1 MFYIST
7 NAEKS
12 IKVVVPIYKIMS
24 AVAEITHQLK
34 PLISDLGLILITAG
48 IAVLLFKKL
57 KQPLVLGYLI
67 AGFLAGN
74 HFDFFPSVKD
84 IKSVE
89 VWAEIGVIF
98 LLFSLG
104 LEFSFKKLMKVG
116 GTASITAVTQITT
129 MLLLGYL
136 VGRWMDW
143 TTMDSIFL
151 GVILSV
157 SSTTII
163 LKSFDELGVK
173 AQKFA
178 GIVIGSLIVQDIVA
192 ILMMVLLS
200 TIAVSEQFSGG
211 ALLLSIF
218 KLAFFLLLWFIGGI
232 FFIPTLLKK
241 AKHLL
246 TDEMLLII
254 SIALCLLMVILA
266 SNAGFSPALGAFIM
280 GSIIAETT
288 QAEHI
293 EHLVKPVKDLF
304 GAVFFVSVGMLIDPH
319 AVYDHIFT
327 IMLLSMVT
335 IFGQSI
341 SSTIGA
347 LLSGQPLKESVQ
359 TGMSLSQIGEF
370 SFIIASLGITLNVT
384 SSFLY
389 PIVVAVSA
397 ITAFTTPFMIKM
409 AIPFSEILSKKLP
422 RKWIKNIERYSANT
436 QSIKSVSNWQKVL
449 NAFLFQVIFVS
460 VIIVA
465 IILLSSQ
472 YIIPLVANFKFGNAL
487 GALITLAVLSP
498 FLWALSLRRV
508 AVAEVDLLM
517 EERKYRGP
525 IVMMIL
531 FRFLLT
537 LFFIGFLLNIFFSPI
552 AAIFTL
558 IVAVV
563 TYFLFRKKLNAQ
575 YHKIENHFLTNLN
588 DREITKAKRSRSDL
602 SPWDGHMAYFEIAKE
617 SNIVGKTLKELK
629 IREQLGINIASIKR
643 GEIMI
648 HIPKRND
655 RLFPSDEICVIGND
669 IQVNEFKKYLEQH
682 EIEVKTSTLEP
693 EIVLRQI
700 ELKNEAYIG
709 KSIRDSKV
717 REKTH
722 GLVVGIEK
730 RGNRILNPESDI
742 ILEKDD
748 ILWIVGDRKLLAELV
763 HN

>member
-1 MFYIST
+1 MST
-7 NAEKS
+7 
-12 IKVVVPIYKIMS
+12 
-24 AVAEITHQLK
+24 VAAITEVSHHLK
-34 PLISDLGLILITAG
+34 PLISDLGLILMTAG
-48 IAVLLFKKL
+48 VAVLLFKKL

-116 GTASITAVTQITT
+116 GTASITAITQIIT
-129 MLLLGYL
+129 MIFIGFI
-136 VGRWMDW
+136 VGQWMDW
-143 TTMDSIFL
+143 SKMDSIFL
-151 GVILSV
+151 GVILSI

-163 LKSFDELGVK
+163 LKTFDELGVK

-200 TIAVSEQFSGG
+200 TIAVSQQFSGME
-211 ALLLSIF
+211 LIQSVL
-218 KLAFFLLLWFIGGI
+218 KLVFFLTIWFVGGI

-254 SIALCLLMVILA
+254 SLALCLMMVGLA
-266 SNAGFSPALGAFIM
+266 ANVGFSPALGAFIM

-319 AVYDHIFT
+319 TLYTHTLPVVILTF
-327 IMLLSMVT
+327 IT

-347 LLSGQPLKESVQ
+347 LLSGQPLKQSVQ

-370 SFIIASLGITLNVT
+370 SFIIASLGMTLKVT
-384 SSFLY
+384 SDFLY

-397 ITAFTTPFMIKM
+397 VTTFTTPFMVKY
-409 AIPFSEILSKKLP
+409 ATPFSEFLTKKLP
-422 RKWIKNIERYSANT
+422 RRWIKKIERYSANT
-436 QSIKSVSNWQKVL
+436 QAIKSVSNWQI
-449 NAFLFQVIFVS
+449 VINSYLIQLIVNS
-460 VIIVA
+460 VIIFAV
-465 IILLSSQ
+465 ILLSSK
-472 YIIPLVANFKFGNAL
+472 YVLPWVNGFKFGNAIA
-487 GALITLAVLSP
+487 ALITLIVVSP
-498 FLWALSLRRV
+498 FLWALSFRRF
-508 AVAEVDLLM
+508 AEDEVTILM

-525 IVMMIL
+525 IIMMFL
-531 FRFLLT
+531 FRLL
-537 LFFIGFLLNIFFSPI
+537 LSAFFIGFLLNLFFSPI
-552 AAIFTL
+552 IALITFIGAMIF
-558 IVAVV
+558 
-563 TYFLFRKKLNAQ
+563 YFIFRKRLNVQ
-575 YHKIENHFLTNLN
+575 YHKIEDHFLKNLN
-588 DREITKAKRSRSDL
+588 AREVTKARRSRSDL
-602 SPWDGHMAYFEIAKE
+602 SPWDEHMAFFDIAPA
-617 SNIVGKTLKELK
+617 SNIAGKTLEELQ
-629 IREQLGINIASIKR
+629 IREQIGINIASIKR
-643 GEIMI
+643 GEFMI
-648 HIPKRND
+648 NIPKANE
-655 RLFPSDEICVIGND
+655 RLFPGDEICVIGTD
-669 IQVNEFKKYLEQH
+669 LQVKEFKTYLDQH
-682 EIEVKTSTLEP
+682 EMAAPEAFTEP

-709 KSIRDSKV
+709 KSIRDSKL
-717 REKTH
+717 REKTN
-722 GLVVGIEK
+722 GLIVGIEK
-730 RGNRILNPESDI
+730 KGKRILNPESNVI
-742 ILEKDD
+742 IEKDD
-748 ILWIVGDRKLLAELV
+748 ILWIVGDKKLLANLV
-763 HN
+763 RN